1 MSQHRESVDEQVP
14 TIAAMSV
21 AATEVEIRTVQVHD
35 ETMSERPTRDV
46 MEGVEHGS
54 SRPPSPPETRSPTPR
69 VSIAPCPSRLT
80 PLVPPVNYGAVEKR
94 TIFRSGFP
102 QDRNVEFLE
111 RLRLNGTISL
121 VEEEMKPEV
130 AKFIDVYSIN
140 HVCVPIKANKDGEVR
155 TTLNSLCE
163 AILYLMNPINHP
175 VYVHCNRG
183 KHRTGCVIACL
194 RKCQMWP
201 IDEILAEYDT
211 YAGEKARPEDKN
223 LIRAFNPVDVY
234 KYAENE
240 KMLESWPAIMRKD
253 SVLGGNPADVF
264 DLASFLP
271 AHDTALIPV
280 ESSED
285 DSSDSDDGLQIA
297 QRVIRANREV
307 YQMEQEPAVAD
318 IDLVEKESSQQEDVI
333 LVEEVDEIDPYVAD
347 ENVEDTEWSPPYDW
361 NNDTPNTVAY
371 ASTTTQPLAVS
382 PVRARAAA

>member
-1 MSQHRESVDEQVP
+1 MGS
-14 TIAAMSV
+14 TM
-21 AATEVEIRTVQVHD
+21 TEVEISTVQAHA
-35 ETMSERPTRDV
+35 ETVSERPSRDV

-111 RLRLNGTISL
+111 RLGLNGMISL

-130 AKFIDVYSIN
+130 AKFIDMYGVN
-140 HVCVPIKANKDGEVR
+140 HVCVPIKANKDGEIR
-155 TTLNSLCE
+155 TTLDSLCE
-163 AILYLMNPINHP
+163 AILYLMNPVNHP
-175 VYVHCNRG
+175 VYIHCNRG

-201 IDEILAEYDT
+201 IDEVLAEYDT
-211 YAGEKARPEDKN
+211 YAGEKARAEDKM
-223 LIRAFNPVDVY
+223 LIKAFNPVDVF

-253 SVLGGNPADVF
+253 SVLGCNPADIF

-297 QRVIRANREV
+297 QRVIRANREA
-307 YQMEQEPAVAD
+307 YQEVQQPAVAD
-318 IDLVEKESSQQEDVI
+318 VDLMDKENPEEDFALTDEVDNIDPQITNGS
-333 LVEEVDEIDPYVAD
+333 VEEERPTRHDL
-347 ENVEDTEWSPPYDW
+347 S
-361 NNDTPNTVAY
+361 NDTSTHDAPDRVAY